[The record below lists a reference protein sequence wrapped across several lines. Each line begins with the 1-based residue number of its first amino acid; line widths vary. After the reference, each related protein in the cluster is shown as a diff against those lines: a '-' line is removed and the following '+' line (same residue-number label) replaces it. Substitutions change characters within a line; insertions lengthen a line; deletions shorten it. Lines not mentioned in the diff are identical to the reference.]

1 MKLLLAVI
9 TFLLVTTWRCTAQ
22 DTTKIAPPIAIKTN
36 PILYGDVGLGF
47 GIAGAKGPQISTS
60 LNHQLKRNL
69 FTLRFIA
76 IADLDL
82 NVISIGPFV
91 ALPGIKDNG
100 NLQEYALLYGQRFI
114 NNGHAFSVAL
124 GASANTRVFKF
135 MDTNQQ
141 KQRIEEHYI
150 GLPFEVNIMWF
161 KAAKRR
167 FRIYHII
174 PVGKPTGF
182 GGSIGFKFAGNISQH
197 SYAALG
203 LVYGL
208 GYHKHY

>member
-1 MKLLLAVI
+1 MKLLLTTI
-9 TFLLVTTWRCTAQ
+9 TFLLAAALRCTAQ
-22 DTTKIAPPIAIKTN
+22 DTALITQPAAVKTN
-36 PILYGDVGLGF
+36 PIIYGDVGFGF
-47 GIAGAKGPQISTS
+47 GIAGAKGPQITTS
-60 LNHQLKRNL
+60 LNHQFKRNL
-69 FTLRFIA
+69 FTFRFVA

-100 NLQEYALLYGQRFI
+100 NLQEYALLYGQRFVT
-114 NNGHAFSVAL
+114 NGHAFSVSL

-135 MDTNQQ
+135 TDSNNQ
-141 KQRIEEHYI
+141 KQRIAEHYI
-150 GLPFEVNIMWF
+150 GLPFELNIMWF
-161 KAAKRR
+161 KTAKRR

-182 GGSIGFKFAGNISQH
+182 GGSIGFKFSGNISQH

>member
-1 MKLLLAVI
+1 MKLLLTVI
-9 TFLLVTTWRCTAQ
+9 TFLLATTWRCTAQ
-22 DTTKIAPPIAIKTN
+22 DTTNTTPPPIVITN
-36 PILYGDVGLGF
+36 PIIYGDVAAGV

-60 LNHQLKRNL
+60 LNYQFNRNL
-69 FTLRFIA
+69 FIARFVA

-82 NVISIGPFV
+82 NATSLGPFV
-91 ALPGIKDNG
+91 ALSGIKNNG
-100 NLQEYALLYGQRFI
+100 YLLEYALLYGQRFVK
-114 NNGHAFSVAL
+114 NGHAFSVSL

-135 MDTNQQ
+135 TDNNNQ

-150 GLPFEVNIMWF
+150 GLPFELNIMWF
-161 KAAKRR
+161 KATKRR

-174 PVGKPTGF
+174 PVGRPTGF